1 MTYYYNT
8 VLEWLRSYPL
18 MRRVS
23 VTVRVGVRAARH
35 SPVPLC
41 VLLLA
46 GGDSVH
52 QAQTNLT
59 VRVPLCIT
67 STAGEKDHILTT
79 ENNSLLV
86 Q

>member
-1 MTYYYNT
+1 MTCYYNK
-8 VLEWLRSYPL
+8 VLEWLRCYPL

-23 VTVRVGVRAARH
+23 VTVRVGVRALLH
-35 SPVPLC
+35 GPVPLC
-41 VLLLA
+41 MLLLA

-59 VRVPLCIT
+59 VRVPLC
-67 STAGEKDHILTT
+67 TAGAKDHILTT